1 MSSLLCSLWIPWLVD
16 LKTILMIQ
24 MLKWFNQVEFFIV
37 LFIVFL
43 LSCFYCFFISLSN
56 FDQYK
61 SRFYVILD
69 CCSRSYSVHI
79 DYAKICLGCVQ
90 EICLEFVVNVYE
102 YFGWPNTTVWY
113 SWIQSQIYL
122 FCQLYSCVFYHFLG
136 TVERYRVLEKL
147 SDNTMIFHQ
156 IHKRVWPSSQRD
168 TVFVSHIRQ
177 LGSKEEGERIE
188 NEIEN
193 AWMVTNWATEHEE
206 APVSVA
212 KKLHYLF
219 WPRICN
225 H

>member
-1 MSSLLCSLWIPWLVD
+1 M
-16 LKTILMIQ
+16 
-24 MLKWFNQVEFFIV
+24 
-37 LFIVFL
+37 
-43 LSCFYCFFISLSN
+43 
-56 FDQYK
+56 
-61 SRFYVILD
+61 
-69 CCSRSYSVHI
+69 
-79 DYAKICLGCVQ
+79 
-90 EICLEFVVNVYE
+90 
-102 YFGWPNTTVWY
+102 
-113 SWIQSQIYL
+113 
-122 FCQLYSCVFYHFLG
+122 
-136 TVERYRVLEKL
+136 LEKL

-212 KKLHYLF
+212 KKLHCLF